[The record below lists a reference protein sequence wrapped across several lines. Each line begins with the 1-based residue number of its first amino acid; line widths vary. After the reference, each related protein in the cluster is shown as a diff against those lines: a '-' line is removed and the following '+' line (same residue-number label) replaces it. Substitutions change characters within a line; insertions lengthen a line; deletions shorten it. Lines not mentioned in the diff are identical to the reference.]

1 MLGSTPWTGR
11 VAGIDEVGRGPW
23 AGPVMAAA
31 VILDPARLPPTLA
44 AAIDDS
50 KKLAAKARRAIAAA
64 LPDYA
69 AIGIGT
75 ASVAEIDRLNI
86 LQASLL
92 AMTRAVAALPEP
104 PDLALIDGNR
114 VPLLSCPAR
123 SIVGGDRRELA
134 IAAASIIAKVARDAL
149 MTELSA
155 AFPGYA
161 WERNMGYGTAEHR
174 RALDRLGVTPHH
186 RHSFRPIRKRLD
198 AAGAPTREGASP
210 SAPPGTPLTN
220 SLDPIAE
227 TREMLRHDKR

>member
-1 MLGSTPWTGR
+1 
-11 VAGIDEVGRGPW
+11 
-23 AGPVMAAA
+23 MAAA

-50 KKLAAKARRAIAAA
+50 KKLGAKTRSAIAAA
-64 LPDYA
+64 LPDCA

-92 AMTRAVAALPEP
+92 AMTRAVAALPVP

-114 VPLLSCPAR
+114 APVLSCPAR
-123 SIVGGDRRELA
+123 SIVGGDRCELA

-149 MTELSA
+149 MTGLSA

-161 WERNMGYGTAEHR
+161 WHRNMGYGTAEHR

-186 RHSFRPIRKRLD
+186 RRSFRPIRELLD
-198 AAGAPTREGASP
+198 AAAASTREGASP

-220 SLDPIAE
+220 GLDPVRE
-227 TREMLRHDKR
+227 TRDMLRHDKR